1 MDGCTRCVGGRIM
14 ITIEAAQAFLKD
26 NFAKWI
32 LDMGI
37 EVIDMSDDGA
47 TLDIPVTPHIERVG
61 GIVCGQALSSLAD
74 TAMVFACFSAMDG
87 FKPVA
92 TTNLETR
99 FLSGAKGE
107 RITCAARVIKQG
119 RSLIFCEATLTAM
132 PSARAVASASAT
144 FFVPN

>member
-1 MDGCTRCVGGRIM
+1 M
-14 ITIEAAQAFLKD
+14 IAIETAQDFLKD
-26 NFAKWI
+26 NFAQWI

-37 EVIDMSDDGA
+37 EVTDMSSDGA
-47 TLDIPVTPHIERVG
+47 TLEIPITPHIERVG
-61 GIVCGQALSSLAD
+61 GIVCGQALCSLAD

-119 RSLIFCEATLTAM
+119 RSLAYFAKRLLTAM
-132 PSARAVASASAT
+132 PTLHASSCHARSVPLSA
-144 FFVPN
+144 FDPLPN

>member
-1 MDGCTRCVGGRIM
+1 MGGCTRCVGGRIM
-14 ITIEAAQAFLKD
+14 ITIETAQEFLKD

-37 EVIDMSDDGA
+37 EVTEISDHGA
-47 TLDIPVTPHIERVG
+47 TLEIPITPHIERVG

-74 TAMVFACFSAMDG
+74 TAMVFACFSAIDG

-107 RITCAARVIKQG
+107 RIACAARVIKQG
-119 RSLIFCEATLTAM
+119 RSLIFCEATLTTM

>member
-14 ITIEAAQAFLKD
+14 ITIEAAQDFLTE
-26 NFAKWI
+26 NFAQWI

-37 EVIDMSDDGA
+37 EVTDMSDDGA

>member
-1 MDGCTRCVGGRIM
+1 M
-14 ITIEAAQAFLKD
+14 IAIETAQEFLKD
-26 NFAKWI
+26 NFAQWI

-37 EVIDMSDDGA
+37 TVTDMPDHGA
-47 TLDIPVTPHIERVG
+47 TMEIPITPHVERVG

-107 RITCAARVIKQG
+107 RITCVARVIKQG
-119 RSLIFCEATLTAM
+119 RSLICCEATLTAM

>member
-1 MDGCTRCVGGRIM
+1 MDGCTRCVGGLIM
-14 ITIEAAQAFLKD
+14 ITIEAAQAFLTD
-26 NFAKWI
+26 NFAQWI

-37 EVIDMSDDGA
+37 EVTDMSDDGA

>member
-1 MDGCTRCVGGRIM
+1 M
-14 ITIEAAQAFLKD
+14 ISAETAQSFLNE
-26 NFAKWI
+26 NFAQWI

-37 EVIDMSDDGA
+37 KVTAMSDQGA
-47 TLDIPVTPHIERVG
+47 TLDIPITPHIERVG

-74 TAMVFACFSAMDG
+74 TAMVFACFSAMGG

-107 RITCAARVIKQG
+107 RITCNAQVIKRG
-119 RSLIFCEATLTAM
+119 RSLIFCEAPLTAM
-132 PSARAVASASAT
+132 PSARAVANASAT
-144 FFVPN
+144 FFVPT

>member
-1 MDGCTRCVGGRIM
+1 M
-14 ITIEAAQAFLKD
+14 IAIETAQDFLKD
-26 NFAKWI
+26 NFAQWI

-37 EVIDMSDDGA
+37 EVTEMSSDGA
-47 TLDIPVTPHIERVG
+47 TLEIPITPHIERVG

>member
-1 MDGCTRCVGGRIM
+1 M
-14 ITIEAAQAFLKD
+14 IAIETAQEFLNN
-26 NFAKWI
+26 NFAQWI
-32 LDMGI
+32 LDMAI
-37 EVIDMSDDGA
+37 KVTDMCNDGA
-47 TLDIPVTPHIERVG
+47 ILDIPITPHIERVG

-107 RITCAARVIKQG
+107 RITCVARVIKQG
-119 RSLIFCEATLTAM
+119 RSLMFCEATLTAM
-132 PSARAVASASAT
+132 PSDRAVASASAT

>member
-1 MDGCTRCVGGRIM
+1 VISVET
-14 ITIEAAQAFLKD
+14 AQSFLNE
-26 NFAKWI
+26 NFAQWI

-37 EVIDMSDDGA
+37 KVTAMSDQGA
-47 TLDIPVTPHIERVG
+47 TLDIPITPHIERVG

-74 TAMVFACFSAMDG
+74 TAMVFACFSAMGG

-107 RITCAARVIKQG
+107 RITCNAQVIKQG

-144 FFVPN
+144 FFVPT

>member
-1 MDGCTRCVGGRIM
+1 MGGRTRCVGGRIM
-14 ITIEAAQAFLKD
+14 IAIETAQEFLKD

-37 EVIDMSDDGA
+37 EVTEMSDHGA
-47 TLDIPVTPHIERVG
+47 TLEIPITPRIERVG

-107 RITCAARVIKQG
+107 RIKCAALVIKQG

>member
-1 MDGCTRCVGGRIM
+1 MGGRARCIGGCIM
-14 ITIEAAQAFLKD
+14 IAIETAQDFLKD
-26 NFAKWI
+26 NFAQWI

-37 EVIDMSDDGA
+37 EVIEMSDDGA
-47 TLDIPVTPHIERVG
+47 TLEIPITPHIERVG

-74 TAMVFACFSAMDG
+74 TSMVFACFSAMGG

>member
-1 MDGCTRCVGGRIM
+1 M

-37 EVIDMSDDGA
+37 EVTDMSDDGA

-87 FKPVA
+87 FIPVA
-92 TTNLETR
+92 TINLETR

>member
-1 MDGCTRCVGGRIM
+1 M
-14 ITIEAAQAFLKD
+14 ISVETAQSFLTE
-26 NFAKWI
+26 NFAQWI

-37 EVIDMSDDGA
+37 KVTAMSDQGA
-47 TLDIPVTPHIERVG
+47 TLDIPITPHIERVG

-74 TAMVFACFSAMDG
+74 TAMVFACFSAMGG

-107 RITCAARVIKQG
+107 RITCNAQVIKQG

-144 FFVPN
+144 FFVPT

>member
-1 MDGCTRCVGGRIM
+1 M
-14 ITIEAAQAFLKD
+14 ITIEAAQDFLTE
-26 NFAKWI
+26 NFAQWI

-37 EVIDMSDDGA
+37 EVTDMSDDGA

-87 FKPVA
+87 FKPVV